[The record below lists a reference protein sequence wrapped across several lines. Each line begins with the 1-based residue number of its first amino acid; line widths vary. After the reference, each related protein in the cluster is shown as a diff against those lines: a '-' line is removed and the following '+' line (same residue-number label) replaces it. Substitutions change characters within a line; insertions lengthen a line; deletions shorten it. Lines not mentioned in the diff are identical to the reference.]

1 MGKILLFSITFLLT
15 CIFQVSHAGT
25 GAIPSGSDIKL
36 LKNNLRFKTG
46 NVRIMAKDADDPT
59 VVAKNGEEGS
69 IYIQDGTGYLFWKQD
84 VGISANW
91 LQILLSA
98 SGTDECIARFD
109 GTGAPLL
116 QDSVV
121 CIDDLGVITGVT
133 QLNVDNLRLDGN
145 TISSTNLNGDV
156 ILDPDGT
163 GKVVVNSDL
172 DILGTVTQIAQSS
185 LAVTNSTIIVNDG
198 GNQATADAND
208 AGLIVEMS
216 DATDAQIGYD
226 STTASKFIA
235 GEVGDLRE
243 VTTVSHTQTLT
254 NKTIDADLNTITNIE
269 DADIKAGANI
279 ARSKIASGTA
289 NHVIINDGTGALSS
303 EAQLAASRG
312 GTGGD
317 SSAATGVAQ
326 VNAGVWS
333 YSDVDLTTSVTG
345 VLPIANGGTNSSTA
359 LNNDRLM
366 VSSGDAIV
374 ESGALTDGQV
384 VIGSTGAAP
393 VISTISG
400 TLNQVNVTNGAGS
413 ITLSTPQDI
422 HSGASPTFAGAT
434 ITGLTAN
441 RAVVTDGSS
450 ALASSAV
457 TDTELGL
464 LSGRTYI
471 PDAVGVD
478 NQVAVF
484 NGTNSLDSSANLT
497 FDGTILS
504 LTGNQDVT
512 GDLDVDQVNIDGNT
526 VSTVAATDLTLAP
539 GTTGDLD
546 LVLSGNT
553 YTINQRSPELYI
565 QSPGSNNMQ
574 LELFCETP
582 PCSNGF
588 RAVGSGTPA
597 GVAANSQ
604 FLDLR
609 YDVAGTEY
617 LLSTNQIGAGI
628 LRPLEMRTGT
638 NNNQLFLATD
648 GAVGVGTGSPT
659 SKLDVSGSIEQSGN
673 EIFGKSLLV
682 NGSFEDGSPGPF
694 TSTVGTL
701 TTETTNVLFGSSA
714 LDVNSG
720 TTIDIEACVTN
731 AQWEGR
737 QAEVGCYVK
746 STLNDISL
754 CFNDGT
760 NDDTCNTSYDGSNV
774 WKYVFQRGTPQS
786 GEEMCIHITGSTA
799 GTIELDNCVI
809 KEPEFSTAEIA
820 NETEEITFNA
830 DSSTMTDRSA
840 LTDLRWG
847 TVNES
852 GENLIEYDD
861 SNGRFT
867 ALKKLKLNLVWQ
879 GLSGTTVAFD
889 IRKNGTVIMR
899 CSNAANFETPCPANV
914 DMEPGDYITMQSAI
928 VLTSNAAITM
938 VATATTSNVIV
949 ATENDQPFKAENN
962 SSITISSASET
973 RVVYAVDDGSVNDSF
988 DPGNNY
994 DTSTGLFTAP
1004 RSGDYKLKASCV
1016 LGNATSEGYRIRLRR
1031 VADSKLLG
1039 LTVLQTSNS
1048 NTLIVTNIAK
1058 LNKGDQVEVT
1068 MDSDSDTSYV
1078 CQQDGTNFEG
1088 HAIDSKALLAGL
1100 EDISVSPALYFDGTG
1115 DSIPNGV
1122 YTKIGYDTVVEDK
1135 DQLVV
1140 DPTTNWRYIVPNTG
1154 VYEVTAGALLLN
1166 ATVSNG
1172 DTMGLRLNIN
1182 SGTSFKDIA
1191 LIRHQGAFT
1200 SNYLLNGTVK
1210 VSLSE
1215 GDELIVEAFQNSDPS
1230 LTVNAS
1236 DTQSYISITKEEA
1249 TLSAGADIYQNTLV
1263 KAADNGFTSG
1273 SIRINRTANQVCLTT
1288 EATLLHASVTSVATS
1303 TGWLPTWARPNQ
1315 VVTNLYDFDASK
1327 IKRLTV
1333 NTNGE
1338 FLLSFKDYAGADT
1351 TDPGS
1356 ASANV
1361 CYAVP

>member
-574 LELFCETP
+574 LELFCDVQT
-582 PCSNGF
+582 
-588 RAVGSGTPA
+588 
-597 GVAANSQ
+597 
-604 FLDLR
+604 DL
-609 YDVAGTEY
+609 E
-617 LLSTNQIGAGI
+617 
-628 LRPLEMRTGT
+628 
-638 NNNQLFLATD
+638 
-648 GAVGVGTGSPT
+648 
-659 SKLDVSGSIEQSGN
+659 
-673 EIFGKSLLV
+673 LLV
-682 NGSFEDGSPGPF
+682 
-694 TSTVGTL
+694 
-701 TTETTNVLFGSSA
+701 
-714 LDVNSG
+714 
-720 TTIDIEACVTN
+720 
-731 AQWEGR
+731 QGR
-737 QAEVGCYVK
+737 
-746 STLNDISL
+746 
-754 CFNDGT
+754 
-760 NDDTCNTSYDGSNV
+760 
-774 WKYVFQRGTPQS
+774 
-786 GEEMCIHITGSTA
+786 
-799 GTIELDNCVI
+799 
-809 KEPEFSTAEIA
+809 
-820 NETEEITFNA
+820 
-830 DSSTMTDRSA
+830 
-840 LTDLRWG
+840 
-847 TVNES
+847 
-852 GENLIEYDD
+852 
-861 SNGRFT
+861 
-867 ALKKLKLNLVWQ
+867 
-879 GLSGTTVAFD
+879 
-889 IRKNGTVIMR
+889 
-899 CSNAANFETPCPANV
+899 
-914 DMEPGDYITMQSAI
+914 
-928 VLTSNAAITM
+928 
-938 VATATTSNVIV
+938 
-949 ATENDQPFKAENN
+949 
-962 SSITISSASET
+962 
-973 RVVYAVDDGSVNDSF
+973 
-988 DPGNNY
+988 
-994 DTSTGLFTAP
+994 
-1004 RSGDYKLKASCV
+1004 
-1016 LGNATSEGYRIRLRR
+1016 
-1031 VADSKLLG
+1031 LLG
-1039 LTVLQTSNS
+1039 
-1048 NTLIVTNIAK
+1048 
-1058 LNKGDQVEVT
+1058 
-1068 MDSDSDTSYV
+1068 
-1078 CQQDGTNFEG
+1078 
-1088 HAIDSKALLAGL
+1088 
-1100 EDISVSPALYFDGTG
+1100 
-1115 DSIPNGV
+1115 
-1122 YTKIGYDTVVEDK
+1122 
-1135 DQLVV
+1135 
-1140 DPTTNWRYIVPNTG
+1140 
-1154 VYEVTAGALLLN
+1154 
-1166 ATVSNG
+1166 
-1172 DTMGLRLNIN
+1172 
-1182 SGTSFKDIA
+1182 
-1191 LIRHQGAFT
+1191 
-1200 SNYLLNGTVK
+1200 
-1210 VSLSE
+1210 
-1215 GDELIVEAFQNSDPS
+1215 
-1230 LTVNAS
+1230 
-1236 DTQSYISITKEEA
+1236 
-1249 TLSAGADIYQNTLV
+1249 
-1263 KAADNGFTSG
+1263 
-1273 SIRINRTANQVCLTT
+1273 
-1288 EATLLHASVTSVATS
+1288 
-1303 TGWLPTWARPNQ
+1303 
-1315 VVTNLYDFDASK
+1315 
-1327 IKRLTV
+1327 
-1333 NTNGE
+1333 
-1338 FLLSFKDYAGADT
+1338 
-1351 TDPGS
+1351 
-1356 ASANV
+1356 
-1361 CYAVP
+1361 